1 MDLCHSDLQ
10 AYQELAPD
18 QRDFQLVV
26 EKGIRNAERTWFS
39 PRQPMRRLPAPGPQR
54 SKAGTVYNW
63 SCEFSP
69 ASE

>member
-26 EKGIRNAERTWFS
+26 EKGIRNAEKE
-39 PRQPMRRLPAPGPQR
+39 PGFPPGSQ
-54 SKAGTVYNW
+54 
-63 SCEFSP
+63 
-69 ASE
+69 